1 MAQLVRN
8 AIEKA
13 PALLSAAATYSKPRL
28 VTFWHYAKVELVPPS
43 PAEIPRA
50 VESLKKIVS
59 AAQTGSFKNLTV
71 KEALLNSLVATEVCM
86 WFYVGEIIGKG
97 GIVGYNV

>member
-13 PALLSAAATYSKPRL
+13 PSLLNAAVSYSKPRL
-28 VTFWHYAKVELVPPS
+28 AIFWHYAKVELIPPT
-43 PAEIPRA
+43 PAEIPGA
-50 VESLKKIVS
+50 IEGLKKIIVS
-59 AAQTGSFKNLTV
+59 ARTGSFRSLTV
-71 KEALLNSLVATEVCM
+71 KEAVLNSLVATEVCM

-97 GIVGYNV
+97 GIVGYDV

>member
-13 PALLSAAATYSKPRL
+13 PALLNAAATYSKPRL
-28 VTFWHYAKVELVPPS
+28 VTFWQYAKVELVPPS
-43 PAEIPRA
+43 PPEIPRA
-50 VESLKKIVS
+50 IESLKKIISS
-59 AAQTGSFKNLTV
+59 ARTGSFKNLTV

-86 WFYVGEIIGKG
+86 WFYVGEIIGKR
-97 GIVGYNV
+97 GIVGYDV

>member
-1 MAQLVRN
+1 MAQLIRN

-13 PALLSAAATYSKPRL
+13 PVLLNAAATYSKPRL

-43 PAEIPRA
+43 PTEIPRA
-50 VESLKKIVS
+50 IESLRKIITS
-59 AAQTGSFKNLTV
+59 ARTGSFKNLTV

>member
-1 MAQLVRN
+1 MAQMIRN

-13 PALLSAAATYSKPRL
+13 PILISAAATYSKPRL
-28 VTFWHYAKVELVPPS
+28 ATFWQYAKVELVPPT
-43 PAEIPRA
+43 PAEIPKA
-50 VESLKKIVS
+50 IENLKKIITS
-59 AAQTGSFKNLTV
+59 ARTGSFRNLTV

-97 GIVGYNV
+97 GIIGYNV